1 MKTLIL
7 GISVIAILFISI
19 SCKKDKIKLPVVET
33 MQVSVT
39 GVTSA
44 QCGGN
49 VISDGG
55 SPVTSRGVCWSI
67 AIAPTIAGNKTI
79 NGSGTGTFTS
89 NIAGLISDTVYFF
102 RAYAT
107 NEAGTGYGEELSF
120 RTLVAVP

>member
-1 MKTLIL
+1 MKTLIP
-7 GISVIAILFISI
+7 GIAIIAILIFSI

-33 MQVSVT
+33 FEVSVT

-44 QCGGN
+44 LCGGN
-49 VISDGG
+49 VISEGG

-67 AIAPTIAGNKTI
+67 AIEPTIAGSKTV
-79 NGSGTGTFTS
+79 NGSGAGTFTS
-89 NIAGLISDTVYFF
+89 TIAGLISDTVYFI